1 MADLKKSE
9 RVARADMEVEEKAAK
24 PRRGLRESLYSHIH
38 VSVRTMNII
47 ICVIAFLLVASIAIG
62 VVQGGR

>member
-1 MADLKKSE
+1 MKRSE
-9 RVARADMEVEEKAAK
+9 REARAGMEAEEKSAK

-47 ICVIAFLLVASIAIG
+47 IGVIAFLLVVSIIIG
-62 VVQGGR
+62 VAQGGR